1 MTVHRAKGL
10 EFPVVVLADPTCR
23 LRRPGADRYIDPERG
38 LCALRLAGCA
48 PWDLIEHEEKE
59 LEREEAEAV
68 RVAYVAATRARD
80 LLVVPAVGDGP
91 REGGWTSPLDDAV
104 YPPETERRS
113 PETAPAC
120 PRFGRDTVL
129 QRPDGDP
136 ASALTVAPGL
146 HRFAGAAGGDAAHA
160 VVWWDPHVL
169 DLDVD
174 VRFGIRQEEL
184 LSKTVAEETVER
196 DLQRYRDWRSRRD
209 RTREQAATPSLVV
222 ETVTRRAETV
232 AAAAGEGQAAT
243 VAVIGLA
250 PDPDRPSGP
259 RFGSL
264 VHALLAA
271 APLDRPAGVREMA
284 ALHGRILGA
293 TEAEIEA
300 ASTAVTAAMG
310 HSLLERAR
318 AAMARGECRREA
330 PVAGRDDG
338 GTLIEGVVD
347 LAFRESGA
355 WTVVD
360 FKTDHELD
368 AELDRYRQ
376 QVTLYAELIARAT
389 GEPATP
395 LLLRI

>member
-91 REGGWTSPLDDAV
+91 REGGWTSPLDIPI

-113 PETAPAC
+113 PERAPAC

-160 VVWWDPHVL
+160 VVWWDPPCP
-169 DLDVD
+169 
-174 VRFGIRQEEL
+174 
-184 LSKTVAEETVER
+184 
-196 DLQRYRDWRSRRD
+196 RSRCRCPLRDPPGRTAVEDGAGRD
-209 RTREQAATPSLVV
+209 RRARPPALPRLAQPAGSHAGAGRAPSLVL
-222 ETVTRRAETV
+222 ETVTRRAE
-232 AAAAGEGQAAT
+232 AMALAAGEAR
-243 VAVIGLA
+243 
-250 PDPDRPSGP
+250 RPLW
-259 RFGSL
+259 R
-264 VHALLAA
+264 
-271 APLDRPAGVREMA
+271 
-284 ALHGRILGA
+284 
-293 TEAEIEA
+293 
-300 ASTAVTAAMG
+300 
-310 HSLLERAR
+310 
-318 AAMARGECRREA
+318 
-330 PVAGRDDG
+330 
-338 GTLIEGVVD
+338 
-347 LAFRESGA
+347 
-355 WTVVD
+355 
-360 FKTDHELD
+360 
-368 AELDRYRQ
+368 
-376 QVTLYAELIARAT
+376 
-389 GEPATP
+389 
-395 LLLRI
+395 